1 MNQVQRFQRLSARI
15 GQRSSF
21 AVTVTPKFAS
31 CVSHANVK
39 KTSKLSSLLELMQL
53 DSADVD
59 SVTLELEGEWRIVFS
74 NCVGKGSF
82 GVAWGGTLS
91 IYRDGGFARPVDV
104 VIKRQSTP
112 TGGRRGAY
120 NGEWA
125 KEYTIAA
132 YIADTTA
139 SSLSKLYIYIIYIYI
154 YII

>member
-21 AVTVTPKFAS
+21 AVSVTPKFAGS
-31 CVSHANVK
+31 VTP
-39 KTSKLSSLLELMQL
+39 KTSKLSLLLELMQRP
-53 DSADVD
+53 DSGDVD
-59 SVTLELEGEWRIVFS
+59 SVTLELEGEWRLLFS
-74 NCVGKGSF
+74 NFVGKGSF
-82 GVAWGGTLS
+82 GIAWGGTLS

-139 SSLSKLYIYIIYIYI
+139 PSLSKL
-154 YII
+154 